1 MQNNPLQVLTQLLQM
16 SNDPNKI
23 LQDLLVQNPRYQILI
38 NQMGQSGM
46 SPRQFTEQLF
56 RQNNVDTS
64 VIQNLF
70 NQRGIKL

>member
-1 MQNNPLQVLTQLLQM
+1 MQNNPLQALTQLLQM
-16 SNDPNKI
+16 SNDPNRI
-23 LQDLLVQNPRYQILI
+23 LQDLLTQNPKYQIII

-56 RQNNVDTS
+56 RQNNVDVN

>member
-1 MQNNPLQVLTQLLQM
+1 MQNNPLQALTQLLQM
-16 SNDPNKI
+16 SNDPNRI
-23 LQDLLVQNPRYQILI
+23 LQDLLTQNPKYQILI

-56 RQNNVDTS
+56 RQNNVDVN

>member
-1 MQNNPLQVLTQLLQM
+1 MQMLAQLLQM

-23 LQDLLVQNPRYQILI
+23 IQDLLAQNPKYQILL

-56 RQNNVDTS
+56 KQNNIDVN

>member
-1 MQNNPLQVLTQLLQM
+1 MQNNPLQALTQLLQM
-16 SNDPNKI
+16 SNDPNSI
-23 LQDLLVQNPRYQILI
+23 LQDLLTQNPKYQILI

-56 RQNNVDTS
+56 RQNNVDVN

>member
-1 MQNNPLQVLTQLLQM
+1 MQNNPLQTLMQLMQM

-38 NQMGQSGM
+38 NQMGESGM

-64 VIQNLF
+64 MIKSIF